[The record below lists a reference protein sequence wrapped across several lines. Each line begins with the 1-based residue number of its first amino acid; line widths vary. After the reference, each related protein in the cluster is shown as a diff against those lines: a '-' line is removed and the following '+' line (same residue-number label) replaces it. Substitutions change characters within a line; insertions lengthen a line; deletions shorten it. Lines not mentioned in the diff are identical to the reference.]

1 MGKAEFTKH
10 TDRSDEQ
17 RINTMINDIVINV
30 EDINHTVITEQ
41 SRYSATV
48 KTDVKD
54 AYNKRNIM
62 SINHTTRQKQQQ
74 QTSAFTE
81 HAHSSAKG
89 KSDVQTKH
97 PKQKAKNMHTNK
109 ATYKQQQKQ
118 LTRSRGPKRPLPQ
131 PLVCQCH
138 LLKTH
143 FSDERS
149 SPKNIQLEYEQRAN
163 FDVPNCH
170 ATTRGKGHSDH
181 HSNTHTQ
188 LVIQTTT
195 QNTHTPLSGETT
207 RAQHPTSHPYRTP
220 TPPLQCTLQAWRW
233 RKEIPKSSILMFHNC
248 EGQSHKTV
256 STDHNF

>member
-17 RINTMINDIVINV
+17 CINTMINDIVINV

-74 QTSAFTE
+74 TSAFIE

-97 PKQKAKNMHTNK
+97 PKQK
-109 ATYKQQQKQ
+109 
-118 LTRSRGPKRPLPQ
+118 
-131 PLVCQCH
+131 
-138 LLKTH
+138 
-143 FSDERS
+143 
-149 SPKNIQLEYEQRAN
+149 
-163 FDVPNCH
+163 
-170 ATTRGKGHSDH
+170 
-181 HSNTHTQ
+181 
-188 LVIQTTT
+188 
-195 QNTHTPLSGETT
+195 
-207 RAQHPTSHPYRTP
+207 
-220 TPPLQCTLQAWRW
+220 
-233 RKEIPKSSILMFHNC
+233 
-248 EGQSHKTV
+248 V
-256 STDHNF
+256 S